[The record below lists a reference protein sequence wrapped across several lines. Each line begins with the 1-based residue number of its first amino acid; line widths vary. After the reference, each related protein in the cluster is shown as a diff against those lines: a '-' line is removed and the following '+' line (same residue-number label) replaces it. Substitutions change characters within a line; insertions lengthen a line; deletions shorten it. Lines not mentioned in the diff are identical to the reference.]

1 MVPTENGDRDHTVA
15 GAICMSWKKLLDGE
29 YAHID
34 ALIRLKA
41 EGGPLP
47 EEDIPVWQVAP
58 LTAPDASVGGQA
70 RVAGE
75 QVHAQPTR
83 FRALTQIE
91 GSSTLASSPER
102 NPPKKQKLRG
112 HAVLTSQ
119 EFVEK

>member
-15 GAICMSWKKLLDGE
+15 GPICMSWKKLLDGE
-29 YAHID
+29 CAHID
-34 ALIRLKA
+34 ALIRLEA

-47 EEDIPVWQVAP
+47 EEDIPVSP

-70 RVAGE
+70 GVAGE
-75 QVHAQPTR
+75 QVHEKPTR

-91 GSSTLASSPER
+91 LSSTLASSLDR